1 MRLSPLSG
9 SSGPFYCERRVK
21 ASVVSAYGGPEVMK
35 YQDMPDPKPGAGD
48 VVVKVAGIGIN
59 PEDMLERN
67 GNLKD
72 QWPLHFPAIIGLDVS
87 GTVVATGDGVT
98 DLKVGDR
105 VCGWS
110 YHTYAEMV
118 ADKASLF
125 AKVPETM
132 DLVEAA
138 AIPLVG
144 VTGSQLISV
153 ASGLQPGQTVLVA
166 GAAGA
171 VGRSAV
177 YMAKVSGARVIAG
190 VQGFQLDQAAGIGA
204 DEAIALDD
212 PAAFATIPQVDVV
225 ANTLRGKAATD
236 LLAKVKD
243 GGTFASVT
251 GEPDGTKDYPKVRV
265 VSFVSK
271 QDRAVIA
278 FMVDAVNAGKLG
290 IPIGRRE
297 KLQNAGAAQAAFTKG
312 GIGKVLLVP

>member
-1 MRLSPLSG
+1 
-9 SSGPFYCERRVK
+9 
-21 ASVVSAYGGPEVMK
+21 VVTAYGGPEVMK
-35 YQDMPDPKPGAGD
+35 YQDMPDPKPSAGD
-48 VVVKVAGIGIN
+48 VLLKVAGIGIN
-59 PEDMLERN
+59 AEDMLERN
-67 GNLKD
+67 GVLKD
-72 QWPLHFPAIIGLDVS
+72 RWQLHFPAIIGLDVS

-98 DLKVGDR
+98 DLKAGDR

-110 YHTYAEMV
+110 YHTYAELV
-118 ADKASLF
+118 ADKATLF

-153 ASGLQPGQTVLVA
+153 AGGLQSGQSVLVS

-171 VGRSAV
+171 VGRCAV
-177 YMAKVSGARVIAG
+177 YMAKAFGAHVLAG
-190 VQGFQLDQAAGIGA
+190 VLRFQLDQAESIGA
-204 DEAIALDD
+204 DETIALDD
-212 PAAFATIPQVDVV
+212 PAAFATIPRVDVV

-265 VSFVSK
+265 VPFVSK
-271 QDRAVIA
+271 QDRATIAVIA
-278 FMVDAVNAGKLG
+278 DAVIGGKLT
-290 IPIGRRE
+290 IPIDHRDE
-297 KLQNAGAAQAAFTKG
+297 LKNAGAAQAAFTKG
-312 GIGKVLLVP
+312 GIGKVLLTP

>member
-1 MRLSPLSG
+1 M
-9 SSGPFYCERRVK
+9 K
-21 ASVVSAYGGPEVMK
+21 ASVVTAYGGPEVMK

-48 VVVKVAGIGIN
+48 VLVRVAGIGIN

-67 GNLKD
+67 GDLKD
-72 QWPLHFPAIIGLDVS
+72 RWQLQFPAIIGLDVS
-87 GTVVATGDGVT
+87 GTVAATGEGVT
-98 DLKVGDR
+98 DLKVGER

-110 YHTYAEMV
+110 YHTYAELV
-118 ADKASLF
+118 ADKATLF

-132 DLVEAA
+132 GLVEAA

-153 ASGLQPGQTVLVA
+153 AGRLQSGQTVLVA

-171 VGRSAV
+171 VGRCAV
-177 YMAKVSGARVIAG
+177 YMAEVLGARVIAG
-190 VQGFQLDQAAGIGA
+190 VRRFQLDQAESIGA
-204 DEAIALDD
+204 HETTALDD

-251 GEPDGTKDYPKVRV
+251 GEPDGTERYPNVRV
-265 VSFVSK
+265 VSFRST
-271 QDRAVIA
+271 QDRAGIA
-278 FMVDAVNAGKLG
+278 FIADAVNSGKMT
-290 IPIGRRE
+290 IPIGHHDE
-297 KLQNAGAAQAAFTKG
+297 LKNAGAAQAAFTKG